1 MIGMIAP
8 LCRAALILA
17 SLLTLPNLACAQTMA
32 ERASQWGLIGTWSLD
47 CSKPASGSN
56 GYLTYVIRRAGHVTH
71 ERDFGDRQDVNQV
84 EQVNTGAGGA
94 LELVVNFP
102 QLNQTRKY
110 TLIMG
115 PDGRT
120 RAMANSKVDGTE
132 QTIKD
137 GKFTAN
143 GNDTPWQ
150 IRCR

>member
-1 MIGMIAP
+1 MP
-8 LCRAALILA
+8 VKK
-17 SLLTLPNLACAQTMA
+17 LL
-32 ERASQWGLIGTWSLD
+32 
-47 CSKPASGSN
+47 SN
-56 GYLTYVIRRAGHVTH
+56 
-71 ERDFGDRQDVNQV
+71 FS
-84 EQVNTGAGGA
+84 
-94 LELVVNFP
+94 VNFP